1 MLTDHVVTTEGPVH
15 VDEVVARI
23 REGWGLKR
31 ADMLPPAE
39 IKAAAL
45 ATVQDNDGA
54 TPDQVVQ
61 ATSRA
66 MGTRVTSAPIRAVI
80 VEVIDSAVTS
90 GELVRQ
96 GEMLAVAT

>member
-1 MLTDHVVTTEGPVH
+1 
-15 VDEVVARI
+15 
-23 REGWGLKR
+23 
-31 ADMLPPAE
+31 
-39 IKAAAL
+39 
-45 ATVQDNDGA
+45 
-54 TPDQVVQ
+54 
-61 ATSRA
+61 